1 MRILSLA
8 LIAFWIFS
16 SYYNAIPAQAQTAN
30 EQVRISDIKV
40 TGNRRVAEGTVLSY
54 LPVQVG
60 DLVPQG
66 DLSQSLERLFA
77 TNLFKV
83 LKLDLDGS
91 VLLVTVVEN
100 PIVNRVNIEGNDVIS
115 DERLLDVIDVQPRR
129 VFDRQLA
136 LDAAAK
142 LLNVYRASGRF
153 GAFVELKIVDL
164 NDNRVDLDFSVD
176 EGPVI

>member
-8 LIAFWIFS
+8 LLALWIFS
-16 SYYNAIPAQAQTAN
+16 SHYNAIPAQAQTAT

-40 TGNRRVAEGTVLSY
+40 TGNRRVAQGTVLSY

-60 DLVPQG
+60 DLVSQG
-66 DLSQSLERLFA
+66 ALSQSLERLFA
-77 TNLFKV
+77 TNLFKD

-100 PIVNRVNIEGNDVIS
+100 PIVNRVSIEGNDVIS
-115 DERLLDVIDVQPRR
+115 DERLLEVIDVQPRR
-129 VFDRQLA
+129 VYDRQLA

-142 LLNVYRASGRF
+142 LLNVYRAGGRF
-153 GAFVELKIVDL
+153 GAVVEPKIIEL
-164 NDNRVDLDFSVD
+164 NENRVDLVFEVD
-176 EGPVI
+176 EGV